1 MDLNL
6 TEYDTI
12 ITDYYYADHD
22 RKVVFFLDPLEAHDN
37 LPIWVEVKGVN
48 SLRHIREYMH
58 LLCARLYR
66 PWAFHSQV
74 TKWKLNTGK
83 CFPTFSRI

>member
-1 MDLNL
+1 
-6 TEYDTI
+6 
-12 ITDYYYADHD
+12 
-22 RKVVFFLDPLEAHDN
+22 